1 MVFIYLFMQ
10 VHSISTINSVIRM
23 DAIYLIWLTSEIN
36 KTSYALKYEI
46 YEKALTCIE

>member
-1 MVFIYLFMQ
+1 MQ

-23 DAIYLIWLTSEIN
+23 DAIYLIWLTTEII
-36 KTSYALKYEI
+36 TCIFRELYALKYEI